1 MLTAAQE
8 RARMKVIQLQVL
20 PLLSGVQRAMLAFFD
35 ALPADR
41 YEIIVVCHEEG
52 PLTKVLE
59 ERGIRT
65 ITLAALDRPIHPV
78 KDLQALLA
86 LYRLFREEKPDVV
99 HSHSSKPG
107 VLGRL
112 AARAAGVPAIVH
124 HNHGHA
130 WGWRDPALKR
140 HLLAALERWL
150 CQSCDLVIFV
160 AEETRAFSVARGL
173 LPESKSVTVYNGV
186 DLKRLRP
193 AAGLEEKQALRR
205 RFGLEA
211 DAFLA
216 CFVGRLWEQKN
227 PLALVPILKRARA
240 LAPARDI
247 RLVIAGDGPME
258 GAVKAAFQQ
267 EGLLDAVTFL
277 GWQTDTAPIYRL
289 ADCFVLPSLWEGL
302 PLVLEES
309 LAAGLPTFCSK
320 IPGSREVI
328 IPEVGA
334 YAPIESLEG
343 LGDEIARLA
352 MDPALQQTMAHAA
365 RARAEAVFD
374 VSKTIWQLAPLY
386 ERLLSV
392 ASAQRLRG

>member
-1 MLTAAQE
+1 MLTAAPE
-8 RARMKVIQLQVL
+8 GARTKVIQLQVL

-35 ALPADR
+35 ALPSDQ

-52 PLTKVLE
+52 PLTKVLA

-65 ITLAALDRPIHPV
+65 ITLSALDRPIHPV

-86 LYRLFREEKPDVV
+86 LYRLFREEKPAVV

-130 WGWRDPALKR
+130 WGWRDPVMKR
-140 HLLAALERWL
+140 YLLAALERWL

-160 AEETRAFSVARGL
+160 AEETRAFSVARGI
-173 LPESKSVTVYNGV
+173 LPEFKSVTVYNGV
-186 DLKRLRP
+186 ELERLRP
-193 AAGLEEKQALRR
+193 ASGQGEKSTLRR
-205 RFGLEA
+205 HYGLSEH
-211 DAFLA
+211 AFLA

-240 LAPARDI
+240 LASERDI

-258 GAVKAAFQQ
+258 EEVKAAFER
-267 EGLLDAVTFL
+267 EGLLDVVTFL
-277 GWQTDTAPIYRL
+277 GWQNDTAPIYRL

-309 LAAGLPTFCSK
+309 LAAGLPTFCSR

-328 IPEVGA
+328 VPEVGA
-334 YAPIESLEG
+334 CAPIEALEG

-352 MDPALQQTMAHAA
+352 KDPALQQTMARAA
-365 RARAEAVFD
+365 RARAEAIFD
-374 VSKTIWQLAPLY
+374 VRKTIWQLAPLY
-386 ERLLSV
+386 ERLLS
-392 ASAQRLRG
+392 QPNRRYG